1 MNTLKNIQTQIKQ
14 NAKFTRFFKKA
25 DAQAEILFWKNRYND
40 LALKI
45 LCLEVEEPV
54 ETDVTTTD
62 EDEIPTGYVRES
74 ELTKIQK
81 QGNPYAVKPW
91 RVARDSKIKEMLD
104 AAVKSQIPF
113 TRELFKGIAQRAGTT
128 TPKVRQLANQYF
140 PKNDNISTVV
150 KDFFKI

>member
-1 MNTLKNIQTQIKQ
+1 MNISQLKNYTK
-14 NAKFTRFFKKA
+14 NAVSYTKNFKKEESESA
-25 DAQAEILFWKNRYND
+25 KYYWQNKFND
-40 LALKI
+40 LALKV
-45 LCLEVEEPV
+45 LCLEEPV
-54 ETDVTTTD
+54 ETDVTTA
-62 EDEIPTGYVRES
+62 EEIPTGYVRES

-113 TRELFKGIAQRAGTT
+113 TRELFKGIAQRAGST